1 MSIYRF
7 LDNIQK
13 LSLFIFILSAVNLS
27 FSQETTSDSHPN
39 IILIMSDDQGYGD
52 VSYGGHPYIQT
63 PHLDQMVN
71 DGIEFT
77 RFYAASPVCS
87 PTRAS
92 VLTGRNPERFG
103 VCYANCGHLK
113 KDEISLPE
121 MLKELGYATGHFGKW
136 HLGTLT
142 KDVIESNRGGRIAY
156 ENDYSPPWENGYDTS
171 FVTESKVPT
180 WNPMVTPA
188 SSAMDVGDRKE
199 GTPFGTNY
207 WIGPGEIVKDNLQG
221 DDSRIIMDRVIPFI
235 DKAVN
240 NQHPFLSVIWFH
252 TPHLPTLTGDKY
264 KGLYEGLD
272 EDQKNYYGS
281 ITAMDEQIGRLR
293 GYLKE
298 LNIEDNTIIFFASDN
313 GPAGKTPIKRHIGI
327 TKGLDGRKFS
337 LKEGG
342 IRVPGILVWPG
353 KIPKGKVV
361 NTPVY
366 TSDYFSSIASIL
378 DIDIT
383 KYQRPYDGAN
393 IFDFVKDGKK
403 YLLED
408 RYLQFLVEG
417 QAALIGTR
425 YKIYRENSDSDWE
438 LFDLLYDPSES
449 KNIAKEKPELVENLK
464 QKWDTWKVSVD
475 HSAKGNDY
483 N

>member
-1 MSIYRF
+1 MGKFRF
-7 LDNIQK
+7 LDNIK
-13 LSLFIFILSAVNLS
+13 NLSLFVFIITAVNLS
-27 FSQETTSDSHPN
+27 FSQEAKSVSHPN

-52 VSYGGHPYIQT
+52 VSYGGHPYLQT
-63 PHLDQMVN
+63 PNLDQMVN
-71 DGIEFT
+71 DGIKFT

-113 KDEISLPE
+113 KEEISLPE
-121 MLKELGYATGHFGKW
+121 MLKGVGYTTGHFGKW
-136 HLGTLT
+136 HLGTIT
-142 KDVIESNRGGRIAY
+142 RDIEDGNRGGRPKY
-156 ENDYSPPWENGYDTS
+156 TQDYAPPWEHGYDES

-180 WNPMVTPA
+180 WNPMVTPP
-188 SSAMDVGDRKE
+188 SSAMDVGERKE
-199 GTPFGTNY
+199 GTSFGSNY
-207 WIGPGEIVKDNLQG
+207 WTGPGKIVKDNLEG

-235 DKAVN
+235 DNAVN
-240 NQHPFLSVIWFH
+240 SQHPFLSVIWFH

-264 KGLYEGLD
+264 KALYEGLD

-293 GYLKE
+293 VHLKK
-298 LNIEDNTIIFFASDN
+298 LNIEENTIIFFASDN
-313 GPAGKTPIKRHIGI
+313 GPAGKTPSKRHIGI

-353 KIPKGKVV
+353 KIQKGKVV
-361 NTPVY
+361 NIPMY
-366 TSDYFSSIASIL
+366 TSDYFPTIASIL
-378 DIDIT
+378 DIDINE
-383 KYQRPYDGAN
+383 YQRPYDGSN
-393 IFDFVKDGKK
+393 IFQLVKDGEKE
-403 YLLED
+403 LSED
-408 RYLQFLVEG
+408 RYLPFLVEG

-425 YKIYRENSDSDWE
+425 YKIYRENSDSDWQ

-449 KNIAKEKPELVENLK
+449 RNIVQDKPELVENLK
-464 QKWDTWKVSVD
+464 RQWNTWKISVD
-475 HSAKGNDY
+475 NSAKGNDY